1 MRTFAIHIW
10 TSKDVA
16 HYLGINVATVFEWLK
31 KGYLPQPKRFGKA
44 YRWNAALIQKRIP
57 KEWINLGLNQL
68 RLNMELRICEQF
80 KTAGE
85 RRAETKHIHDLTDD
99 LNSLAKQKE
108 RIAKSIVDAE
118 KAGQTLGEI
127 RRRDLFAAHALSGL
141 LASGIYE
148 RELARSKPTPGW
160 EVVNFN
166 EEYFSLLGTLVRE
179 YTSRMIEIT
188 EELPNG

>member
-148 RELARSKPTPGW
+148 REKARWPENVCNGDVPFSS
-160 EVVNFN
+160 F
-166 EEYFSLLGTLVRE
+166 YFHLIQALCME
-179 YTSRMIEIT
+179 YTTRMM
-188 EELPNG
+188 EEFE